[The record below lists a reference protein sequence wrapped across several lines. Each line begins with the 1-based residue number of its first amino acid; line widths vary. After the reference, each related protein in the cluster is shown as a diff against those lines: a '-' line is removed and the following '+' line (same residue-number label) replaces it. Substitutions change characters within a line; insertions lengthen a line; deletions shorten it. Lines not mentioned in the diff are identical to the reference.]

1 MMLRICFVVSQ
12 NEVRGRGVGSVGW
25 VGGWGWGWGHSTQN
39 GLLLIVLFNIIISSE
54 FSAGLPRTVP
64 VDLVASALTD
74 ARRNRL
80 II

>member
-1 MMLRICFVVSQ
+1 MGGL
-12 NEVRGRGVGSVGW
+12 GGW
-25 VGGWGWGWGHSTQN
+25 VGEHSTLN

-64 VDLVASALTD
+64 VDLVASAVTD